1 LALLAL
7 AGLLACRLKTDP
19 DQAVAVEV
27 ILPDSGRVEITDTYR
42 PRGRALNGVGDSVAA
57 QLYWSSLDTAFI
69 AVLDSATGVSL
80 AKAVGSGRLQARVG
94 ALPSNPQSVSVLAK
108 LDSLRAGSATRHT
121 VFVTP
126 VPPNTLADSLS
137 DSLTV
142 QAFAHPSDPVNRR
155 VVYVATTY
163 PSSDSTVTLLPSDSV
178 LTNSAGVAVAR
189 VKLRKGPAP
198 DSVVVTATMKRL
210 DGTVIPDSVTFV
222 VEFRP

>member
-1 LALLAL
+1 M
-7 AGLLACRLKTDP
+7 
-19 DQAVAVEV
+19 

-57 QLYWSSLDTAFI
+57 QLYWSSLDTAII

-80 AKAVGSGRLQARVG
+80 AKALGSGRLQARAG
-94 ALPSNPQSVSVLAK
+94 ALPSNPQTVSVFAK
-108 LDSLRAGSATRHT
+108 LDSLRAGNATRDT

-126 VPPNTLADSLS
+126 VPLDTLADSLS

-142 QAFAHPSDPVNRR
+142 QAFAHPSDPVSRR

-163 PSSDSTVTLLPSDSV
+163 PPSDSTVTLLPNDSV

-189 VKLRKGPAP
+189 VRFLKGPVP
-198 DSVVVTATMKRL
+198 DSVVVTATMKRF